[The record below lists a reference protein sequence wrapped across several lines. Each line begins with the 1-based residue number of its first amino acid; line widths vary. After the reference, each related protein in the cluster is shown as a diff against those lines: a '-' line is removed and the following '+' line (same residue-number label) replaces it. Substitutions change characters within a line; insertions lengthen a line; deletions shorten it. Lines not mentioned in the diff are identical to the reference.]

1 LHRDSLGYIV
11 SLVEEYILK
20 HLVLAEKPSVG
31 RELGRVL
38 HCWKSEKGYREGDDY
53 IVTWA
58 LGHLV
63 ELAQPAAYS
72 DRYKRWSLR
81 DLPMLPPVL
90 KQEVIE
96 QSKEQFSVV
105 KQLIQRKDVDTVIIA
120 TDAGREGELVARWI
134 MKLADYQGPAKRL
147 WISSQTEGAIKEGF
161 SNLKDATLYDDLY
174 AAAESRA
181 AADWYIG
188 MNVTRA
194 LTCHYDAKLSAGRVQ
209 TPTLALMTRKED
221 EIEAFSGQFY
231 WTLKADFTD
240 FTASYYPTE
249 DSIRI
254 NDEKSAKQKEAEL
267 TGKTGQVVSLET
279 VERTEQP
286 PLAYDLTELQRDAN
300 NLLDFSAKETL
311 DTLQSLY
318 EQHKIVTY
326 PRTDSRYITS
336 DIVSTLEKRL
346 QALDA
351 TPFGSLASSYRIQG
365 YRVDQERFVQ
375 DLKVSD
381 HHAIIPTEQRVDLGR
396 LNARER
402 ALWELIVLR
411 FLEVLSP
418 DYTYRTTTL
427 IADVEGSRFK
437 TRLTLPVEQGWRDVA
452 RVIGKRSAQPSITE
466 EEEAGPFLLSLQEG
480 DPLTISSVK
489 LRRLSTPS
497 PARYTEAT
505 LLSAMEHAGRF
516 VEDAKLKKQLG
527 GGLGTPATRADIIE
541 KLIQNHY
548 VERQGKE
555 LVPTP
560 KGRELVRLAPEEL
573 RSPELTGLWEQRLG
587 AIADGKEDS
596 RRFLEDIKAHAVK
609 LVDEVI
615 KSSEVFSPQ
624 FPDAKSCPFCKG
636 PMMKVVDDIGQNHFL
651 CQRLSCSYEEM
662 EIKKRVMVPGK
673 EKPAKVVVKAKSVSP
688 PADGTKKRVVLKK
701 SATKKPAMQSFSLP
715 DDDKG
720 PKFTWETVIEVVR
733 PSKLAFRGPRREE
746 HQERGGWKPPVQS
759 KHIVEDVPS
768 SGGSF
773 ADFLKASEERKKR
786 DKKRK

>member
-1 LHRDSLGYIV
+1 M
-11 SLVEEYILK
+11 K
-20 HLVLAEKPSVG
+20 QLVLAEKPSVG

-72 DRYKRWSLR
+72 DRYRRWSLR

-96 QSKEQFSVV
+96 QSKDQFSVV
-105 KQLIQRKDVDTVIIA
+105 KQLIQRKDVDSVIIA

-134 MKLADYQGPAKRL
+134 MKLADYQGTAKRL

-161 SNLKDATLYDDLY
+161 SNLNDAKLYDDLY

-209 TPTLALMTRKED
+209 TTLALMTQKED

-240 FTASYYPTE
+240 FTASYYPSE

-254 NDEKSAKQKEAEL
+254 TDEKTAKQKEEEL
-267 TGKTGQVVSLET
+267 AGKSGQVVSLET
-279 VERTEQP
+279 VERLEQP

-346 QALDA
+346 QALDT
-351 TPFGSLASSYRIQG
+351 TPFGSLANSYRIKG

-452 RVIGKRSAQPSITE
+452 RVIGKRSAQPSITD
-466 EEEAGPFLLSLQEG
+466 EEEASPFLLSLKEG
-480 DPLTISSVK
+480 DQLTISSVK

-541 KLIQNHY
+541 KLIQNTMSRDR
-548 VERQGKE
+548 ERNWFP
-555 LVPTP
+555 LP
-560 KGRELVRLAPEEL
+560 RE
-573 RSPELTGLWEQRLG
+573 G
-587 AIADGKEDS
+587 
-596 RRFLEDIKAHAVK
+596 
-609 LVDEVI
+609 
-615 KSSEVFSPQ
+615 
-624 FPDAKSCPFCKG
+624 
-636 PMMKVVDDIGQNHFL
+636 N
-651 CQRLSCSYEEM
+651 
-662 EIKKRVMVPGK
+662 
-673 EKPAKVVVKAKSVSP
+673 
-688 PADGTKKRVVLKK
+688 
-701 SATKKPAMQSFSLP
+701 
-715 DDDKG
+715 
-720 PKFTWETVIEVVR
+720 
-733 PSKLAFRGPRREE
+733 
-746 HQERGGWKPPVQS
+746 
-759 KHIVEDVPS
+759 
-768 SGGSF
+768 
-773 ADFLKASEERKKR
+773 
-786 DKKRK
+786 

>member
-1 LHRDSLGYIV
+1 M
-11 SLVEEYILK
+11 K
-20 HLVLAEKPSVG
+20 QLVLAEKPSVG

-72 DRYKRWSLR
+72 DRYRRWSLK

-105 KQLIQRKDVDTVIIA
+105 KQLIQRKDVDSVIIA

-134 MKLADYQGPAKRL
+134 MKLAGYEGKAKRL

-161 SNLKDATLYDDLY
+161 SNLKDAKLYDDLY

-209 TPTLALMTRKED
+209 TPTLALMTQKED

-254 NDEKSAKQKEAEL
+254 ADEQVAKQKEEEL
-267 TGKTGQVVSLET
+267 VGKTGQVVSLET
-279 VERTEQP
+279 VERIEQP

-351 TPFGSLASSYRIQG
+351 TPFGSLAISYRRQG

-402 ALWELIVLR
+402 VLWELIVLR

-427 IADVEGSRFK
+427 VAEVQGSRFK

-452 RVIGKRSAQPSITE
+452 RIIGKRSAQPSLTDE
-466 EEEAGPFLLSLQEG
+466 EDASPFLLSLKEG
-480 DPLTISSVK
+480 DPLTIASVK
-489 LRRLSTPS
+489 LRRLSTPA

-573 RSPELTGLWEQRLG
+573 CSPELTGLWEQRLG

-596 RRFLEDIKAHAVK
+596 HRFIEDIKAHAVK
-609 LVDEVI
+609 LVDEVVR
-615 KSSEVFSPQ
+615 SSEIFSPR
-624 FPDAKSCPFCKG
+624 FSDAKQCPFCKG

-673 EKPAKVVVKAKSVSP
+673 EKPAKVVVKAKSV

-701 SATKKPAMQSFSLP
+701 TTVKKPAMQSFSLP
-715 DDDKG
+715 DDQG

-733 PSKLAFRGPRREE
+733 PSKLVSRGPHRDE
-746 HQERGGWKPPVQS
+746 HQDRGGWKPPVQS
-759 KHIVEDVPS
+759 QHIVEDVPS

-773 ADFLKASEERKKR
+773 ADFLKASEARKKR

>member
-1 LHRDSLGYIV
+1 M
-11 SLVEEYILK
+11 K
-20 HLVLAEKPSVG
+20 QLVLAEKPSVG

-105 KQLIQRKDVDTVIIA
+105 KQLIQRKDVDSVIIA

-209 TPTLALMTRKED
+209 TPTLALMTQKED

-267 TGKTGQVVSLET
+267 TGKTGQVFSLET
-279 VERTEQP
+279 VERSEQP

-411 FLEVLSP
+411 FLEVLSS

-452 RVIGKRSAQPSITE
+452 RVIGKRSAQPSITD
-466 EEEAGPFLLSLQEG
+466 EEEASPFLLSLKEG

-596 RRFLEDIKAHAVK
+596 RR
-609 LVDEVI
+609 
-615 KSSEVFSPQ
+615 
-624 FPDAKSCPFCKG
+624 
-636 PMMKVVDDIGQNHFL
+636 
-651 CQRLSCSYEEM
+651 
-662 EIKKRVMVPGK
+662 
-673 EKPAKVVVKAKSVSP
+673 
-688 PADGTKKRVVLKK
+688 
-701 SATKKPAMQSFSLP
+701 
-715 DDDKG
+715 
-720 PKFTWETVIEVVR
+720 
-733 PSKLAFRGPRREE
+733 
-746 HQERGGWKPPVQS
+746 
-759 KHIVEDVPS
+759 
-768 SGGSF
+768 
-773 ADFLKASEERKKR
+773 
-786 DKKRK
+786 

>member
-1 LHRDSLGYIV
+1 M
-11 SLVEEYILK
+11 K
-20 HLVLAEKPSVG
+20 QLVLAEKPSVG

-96 QSKEQFSVV
+96 QSKDQFSVV
-105 KQLIQRKDVDTVIIA
+105 KQLIQRKDVDSVIIA

-161 SNLKDATLYDDLY
+161 SNLKDATLYEDLY

-209 TPTLALMTRKED
+209 TPTLALMTQKED

-267 TGKTGQVVSLET
+267 AGKKGQVASLET

-411 FLEVLSP
+411 FLEVLSS

-452 RVIGKRSAQPSITE
+452 RVIGKRSAQPSITD
-466 EEEAGPFLLSLQEG
+466 EEEASPFLLSLKEG

-596 RRFLEDIKAHAVK
+596 RRFLEDIKTHAVK

-615 KSSEVFSPQ
+615 KSSELFSPK
-624 FPDAKSCPFCKG
+624 FPDAKQCPFCKG

-673 EKPAKVVVKAKSVSP
+673 EKPAKVVVKAKSVSTP
-688 PADGTKKRVVLKK
+688 SDGTKKRVVLKK
-701 SATKKPAMQSFSLP
+701 SVTKKPAMQAFSMP

-733 PSKLAFRGPRREE
+733 PSKLAFRGPRRDE
-746 HQERGGWKPPVQS
+746 HQDRGGWKPPVQN

>member
-1 LHRDSLGYIV
+1 M
-11 SLVEEYILK
+11 K
-20 HLVLAEKPSVG
+20 QLVLAEKPSVG

-105 KQLIQRKDVDTVIIA
+105 KQLIQRKDVDSVIIA

-209 TPTLALMTRKED
+209 TPTLALMTQKED

-267 TGKTGQVVSLET
+267 TGKTGQVFSLET
-279 VERTEQP
+279 VERSEQP

-411 FLEVLSP
+411 FLEVLSS

-452 RVIGKRSAQPSITE
+452 RVIGKRSAQPSITD
-466 EEEAGPFLLSLQEG
+466 EEEASPFLLSLKEG

-541 KLIQNHY
+541 
-548 VERQGKE
+548 
-555 LVPTP
+555 
-560 KGRELVRLAPEEL
+560 
-573 RSPELTGLWEQRLG
+573 
-587 AIADGKEDS
+587 
-596 RRFLEDIKAHAVK
+596 
-609 LVDEVI
+609 
-615 KSSEVFSPQ
+615 
-624 FPDAKSCPFCKG
+624 
-636 PMMKVVDDIGQNHFL
+636 
-651 CQRLSCSYEEM
+651 
-662 EIKKRVMVPGK
+662 
-673 EKPAKVVVKAKSVSP
+673 
-688 PADGTKKRVVLKK
+688 
-701 SATKKPAMQSFSLP
+701 
-715 DDDKG
+715 
-720 PKFTWETVIEVVR
+720 
-733 PSKLAFRGPRREE
+733 
-746 HQERGGWKPPVQS
+746 
-759 KHIVEDVPS
+759 
-768 SGGSF
+768 
-773 ADFLKASEERKKR
+773 
-786 DKKRK
+786 

>member
-1 LHRDSLGYIV
+1 M
-11 SLVEEYILK
+11 K
-20 HLVLAEKPSVG
+20 QLVLAEKPSVG
-31 RELGRVL
+31 RELARVL
-38 HCWKSEKGYREGDDY
+38 QCWKSEKGYREGDSY

-72 DRYKRWSLR
+72 QRYKRWSLK
-81 DLPMLPPVL
+81 DLPMLPAAL
-90 KQEVIE
+90 KQEVIA
-96 QSKEQFSVV
+96 QSEDQYRVV
-105 KQLIQRKDVDTVIIA
+105 KQLMDRPDVDSLIIA

-134 MKLADYQGPAKRL
+134 MKLADFKGTTKRL
-147 WISSQTEGAIKEGF
+147 WISSQTEGAIREGF
-161 SNLKDATLYDDLY
+161 SNLRDAALYDDLY

-209 TPTLALMTRKED
+209 TPTLALMTQKED
-221 EIEAFSGQFY
+221 EIDAFSGQFY

-240 FTASYYPTE
+240 FTASYYPSE

-254 NDEKSAKQKEAEL
+254 LDEASAKAKEQEL
-267 TGKTGQVVSLET
+267 VGKRGSVVSLDT
-279 VERTEQP
+279 VERLEQP

-346 QALDA
+346 QALDG
-351 TPFGSLASSYRIQG
+351 TPFGSISISYRRDG

-381 HHAIIPTEQRVDLGR
+381 HHAIIPTEQRVELSR
-396 LNARER
+396 LNAKER
-402 ALWELIVLR
+402 ALWELITLR

-418 DYTYRTTTL
+418 DYVYRTTTL
-427 IADVEGSRFK
+427 IADVIGCRFK
-437 TRLTLPVEQGWRDVA
+437 TRLTLPVSQGWRDVA
-452 RVIGKRSAQPSITE
+452 RLIGKRSAQVVMDD
-466 EEEAGPFLLSLQEG
+466 EEEASPFLLSLKEG
-480 DPLTISSVK
+480 DPLTIASVK
-489 LRRLSTPS
+489 LRRLSTPA

-516 VEDAKLKKQLG
+516 VDDAKLKKQLT

-560 KGRELVRLAPEEL
+560 KGRELVRLAPDEL
-573 RSPELTGLWEQRLG
+573 RSPELTGLWEQRLS

-596 RRFLEDIKAHAVK
+596 IKFLEDIKQHAVK
-609 LVDEVI
+609 LVDEVV
-615 KSSEVFSPQ
+615 KSSEVFAPHFS
-624 FPDAKSCPFCKG
+624 DAKICPYCKTA
-636 PMMKVVDDIGQNHFL
+636 MMKVVDEIGQNHYL

-662 EIKKRVMVPGK
+662 EVKKRVMVPDSQ
-673 EKPAKVVVKAKSVSP
+673 KPAKMVVKAKSVPS
-688 PADGTKKRVVLKK
+688 DGTRKRVVLKK
-701 SATKKPAMQSFSLP
+701 APVKKQAMQAFSLP
-715 DDDKG
+715 DEKDV
-720 PKFTWETVIEVVR
+720 KFTWETVVEVVR
-733 PSKLAFRGPRREE
+733 PSKLAYRGQRQDDR
-746 HQERGGWKPPVQS
+746 QERGGWRPPVQA
-759 KHIVEDVPS
+759 KHIVEDIPS
-768 SGGSF
+768 GGGSF

-786 DKKRK
+786 DKQKKRH